1 MDLKQGDRVVVDGKT
16 AHIETQCGQG
26 KHKVFKLDDG
36 RQVLDLDKLI
46 ASGKAQKTQ
55 TSPPE
60 KRVQFPGPELK
71 KKTWPDEV

>member
-16 AHIETQCGQG
+16 AHIETQWGQG

-46 ASGKAQKTQ
+46 ASGKAQKIQ
-55 TSPPE
+55 TSLPE

-71 KKTWPDEV
+71 KKWTDEV